1 MKHAHLSIFTALL
14 LAPLAKPIDFQPL
27 ENHTGRIP
35 MIGSDE

>member
-1 MKHAHLSIFTALL
+1 MKHIVFSLAALL